1 MVFFSRM
8 RREKRKCDGSSSFC
22 CSKSETDSECS
33 SLRQD
38 VCDTL
43 QPQQQLL
50 APSVALDQWS
60 FPSCRSGLRTNN
72 GNANSNGG
80 HRLFSRLANHGAAF
94 PAEVPRMT
102 GRHNNGTLSQSRQ
115 ENLCA
120 AREAGT
126 AAAAAHAQRCMQRS
140 PTAGVPCCCC
150 SDSSTQSG
158 GSSEL
163 CRGRWCNAACSSGLL
178 LQQQQDQLKPP
189 QVPQQQQHAAGMV
202 LNVPTLIES
211 RGVKC
216 LILDAPT
223 NENLQAYLA
232 QLVQVGVTDLVRTCP
247 PTYDEAPVVGAG
259 IRMHDL
265 TFPDGEAP
273 PDEVIARW
281 RALAAQAKAEGGVLA
296 VHCVAGL
303 GRGPVLVAVSLIDSG
318 LEAEEAVNFIRSR
331 RKGAINRRQ
340 LAFLHS
346 YRRHAVASRRCIKG
360 CNIM

>member
-50 APSVALDQWS
+50 APSPALDQWS

-72 GNANSNGG
+72 SNNSNGG

-94 PAEVPRMT
+94 PAEVPRMM

-126 AAAAAHAQRCMQRS
+126 AAAVAHAQRCVQRS

-360 CNIM
+360 CSIM